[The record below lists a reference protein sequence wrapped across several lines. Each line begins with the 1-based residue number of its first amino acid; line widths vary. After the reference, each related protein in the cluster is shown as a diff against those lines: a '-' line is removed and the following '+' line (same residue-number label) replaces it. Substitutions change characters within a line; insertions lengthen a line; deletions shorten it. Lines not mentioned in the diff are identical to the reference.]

1 MPAPEGLAA
10 ELSGII
16 REAQAEKRLPS
27 VSAAA
32 VRDGE
37 IVWSEAVGLADV
49 ESGEEATP
57 GHQYRI
63 ASITKTFTA
72 VAVMR
77 LRDEGRLSL
86 DDRLDAHLPGAEHD
100 LTIRGL
106 LAHLSGLQREV
117 PGDVWETLEMPT
129 REELLP
135 RLAEAERPLAP
146 GAYWHYSNLAYALLG
161 EVAARVSGQPAE
173 RYVDEHVLGPLG
185 MARTTWTA
193 EAPAAAGY
201 VVHPYSD
208 VPRRE
213 PVVEG
218 RAIAPAAELW
228 STAEDLC
235 RWAAFVAD
243 PEPAVLSEA
252 TVREMSAFQSMVDL
266 TKWRLG
272 YGLGFALYRDG
283 DDVYVGHDGAHAGY
297 LAHVSALPSKRTG
310 AAVLTNE
317 GAGVTISAL
326 GIELSRAVAA
336 AYRPVRDEWRPGEA
350 PPPEVEGLL
359 GQWWSEGHP
368 MVFSFRGGK
377 LESVFPEARLD
388 LGRSVYEREGED
400 LYRVA
405 DGYERG
411 ELLRVVR
418 NAEGVP
424 VKLYFATYPVTREPR
439 TLGGASTGRR

>member
-16 REAQAEKRLPS
+16 RESQAEKRLPS

-37 IVWSEAVGLADV
+37 LVWSEAVGLADV
-49 ESGEEATP
+49 ERGEAATP
-57 GHQYRI
+57 DHQYRI
-63 ASITKTFTA
+63 ASITKTVTA
-72 VAVMR
+72 VGVMR

-86 DDRLDAHLPGAEHD
+86 DDRLELHVPGAARE

-106 LAHLSGLQREV
+106 LSHLSGLQREV
-117 PGDVWETLEMPT
+117 PGNVWETLEMPT

-161 EVAARVSGQPAE
+161 EVVARVSGEPAE
-173 RYVDEHVLGPLG
+173 RYLDEHVLGPAG
-185 MARTTWTA
+185 MTRTTWTA
-193 EAPAAAGY
+193 TPPAAVGY
-201 VVHPYSD
+201 LVHPYSE
-208 VPRRE
+208 VARRE
-213 PVVEG
+213 PVIEG
-218 RAIAPAAELW
+218 RAVAPAAELW
-228 STAEDLC
+228 STAPDLC
-235 RWAAFVAD
+235 RWAAFVVD
-243 PEPAVLSEA
+243 PDPAVLSPE

-283 DDVYVGHDGAHAGY
+283 DDVYVGHDGAHAGF

-317 GAGVTISAL
+317 GAGVTIPAL
-326 GIELSRAVAA
+326 GIALSSAVAA
-336 AYRPVRDEWRPGEA
+336 AFRPVREEWRPGEA
-350 PPPEVEGLL
+350 PPPELEGVL

-368 MVFSFRGGK
+368 VVFSYRGGK
-377 LESVFPEARLD
+377 LESVYPEARLD
-388 LGRSVYEREGED
+388 LGRSVYEREGDD
-400 LYRVA
+400 LYRVSQ
-405 DGYERG
+405 GYERG
-411 ELLRVVR
+411 ELLRIVR
-418 NAEGVP
+418 DAEGVP
-424 VKLYFATYPVTREPR
+424 VKLYFATYPVTREPE
-439 TLGGASTGRR
+439 TFG

>member
-1 MPAPEGLAA
+1 MPAPDGLAA
-10 ELSGII
+10 ELSGIV
-16 REAQAEKRLPS
+16 REAQAEHRLPS

-32 VRDGE
+32 VRDGA

-49 ESGEEATP
+49 ETGEDATP
-57 GHQYRI
+57 DHQYRI

-72 VAVMR
+72 VGVMR

-86 DDRLDAHLPGAEHD
+86 DDTLDAHLEGAEHGP
-100 LTIRGL
+100 TIRGL

-161 EVAARVSGQPAE
+161 EVVARVSGQAAAD
-173 RYVDEHVLGPLG
+173 YVDEHVLGPLG
-185 MARTTWTA
+185 MNRTTWAA
-193 EAPAAAGY
+193 EEPAAVGY
-201 VVHPYSD
+201 VVHPYTD

-218 RAIAPAAELW
+218 RAVAPAAELW
-228 STAEDLC
+228 STAADLC
-235 RWAAFVAD
+235 RWAAFIAD
-243 PEPAVLSEA
+243 PDSSVLSRR
-252 TVREMSAFQSMVDL
+252 TVEEMSTFQSMVDL

-283 DDVYVGHDGAHAGY
+283 DDVFVGHDGAHAGY
-297 LAHVSALPSKRTG
+297 LAHVSALPAKRTG

-326 GIELSRAVAA
+326 GIQLSRAVAA
-336 AYRPVRDEWRPGEA
+336 AYRPVREEWRPGEA
-350 PPPEVEGLL
+350 PPPELEGLL

-368 MVFSFRGGK
+368 LVFSYRGGK

-388 LGRSVYEREGED
+388 LGRSVYEREGDD

-405 DGYERG
+405 SGYERG
-411 ELLRVVR
+411 ELLRIVR
-418 NAEGVP
+418 DAEGVP
-424 VKLYFATYPVTREPR
+424 EKLYFATYPVTREPK
-439 TLGGASTGRR
+439 TLGGSR

>member
-1 MPAPEGLAA
+1 MPAPDELAA
-10 ELSGII
+10 ELSGIL
-16 REAQAEKRLPS
+16 REAQAEHRLPS

-37 IVWSEAVGLADV
+37 MLWSEAVGLADV

-57 GHQYRI
+57 DHQYRI
-63 ASITKTFTA
+63 ASVTKTVTA
-72 VAVMR
+72 VGVMR
-77 LRDEGRLSL
+77 LRDERRLSL
-86 DDRLDAHLPGAEHD
+86 DDRLDAHLDGAEHG

-106 LAHLSGLQREV
+106 LSHLSGLQREV
-117 PGDVWETLEMPT
+117 PGEVWETLEMPT

-161 EVAARVSGQPAE
+161 EVVTRVSGQSAE
-173 RYVDEHVLGPLG
+173 EYLDANVLGPIG
-185 MARTTWTA
+185 MTRTTWKA
-193 EAPAAAGY
+193 VDPAAVGY
-201 VVHPYSD
+201 LVHPYTD
-208 VPRRE
+208 VARRE
-213 PVVEG
+213 PVVDG

-235 RWAAFVAD
+235 RWAAFIAD
-243 PEPAVLSEA
+243 PDPAVLSRV
-252 TVREMSAFQSMVDL
+252 TVEEMSTFQSMVDL

-283 DDVYVGHDGAHAGY
+283 DDVFVGHDGAHAGF

-326 GIELSRAVAA
+326 GIRLSRAVAA
-336 AYRPVRDEWRPGEA
+336 AYGPVPEEWRPGEA
-350 PPPEVEGLL
+350 PPPELEGVL

-368 MVFSFRGGK
+368 MVFSFHRGT

-400 LYRVA
+400 RYRVA
-405 DGYERG
+405 SGYERG
-411 ELLRVVR
+411 ELLRIVR
-418 NAEGVP
+418 DADGVP
-424 VKLYFATYPVTREPR
+424 VKLYFATYPVTREP
-439 TLGGASTGRR
+439 STFGDS